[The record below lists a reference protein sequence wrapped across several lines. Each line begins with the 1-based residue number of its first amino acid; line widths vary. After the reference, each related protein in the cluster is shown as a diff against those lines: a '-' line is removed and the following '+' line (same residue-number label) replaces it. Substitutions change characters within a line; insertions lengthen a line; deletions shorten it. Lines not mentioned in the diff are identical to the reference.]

1 MPRIAWQLALDSD
14 GEASEAA
21 EAFSVEAAG
30 DTPET
35 AMAALQSAE
44 PSEKVAGVRFRN
56 HLKAARMREAK
67 AQKRA
72 RVVEDAQMTVVHDVV
87 LCIRTHSGQSQTSC
101 GCRKSGQDRSLG
113 QESVKD
119 Q

>member
-21 EAFSVEAAG
+21 EAASVEAAG

-44 PSEKVAGVRFRN
+44 PSEAVAGVRFRN

-87 LCIRTHSGQSQTSC
+87 LCIRTHSAL
-101 GCRKSGQDRSLG
+101 RLRVVDRGAVSY
-113 QESVKD
+113 S
-119 Q
+119 